1 MQTIKTIAGNY
12 KMLYSVIM
20 KIIKQLEEYRL
31 ENRLSQEK
39 LAEILGVSFATVN
52 RWFNGRT
59 VPNKMQT
66 YHIEKLLK
74 GGK

>member
-1 MQTIKTIAGNY
+1 
-12 KMLYSVIM
+12 M
-20 KIIKQLEEYRL
+20 KIIQRLEQYRL
-31 ENRLSQEK
+31 ENRLTQVELAEK
-39 LAEILGVSFATVN
+39 LQVSFATVN